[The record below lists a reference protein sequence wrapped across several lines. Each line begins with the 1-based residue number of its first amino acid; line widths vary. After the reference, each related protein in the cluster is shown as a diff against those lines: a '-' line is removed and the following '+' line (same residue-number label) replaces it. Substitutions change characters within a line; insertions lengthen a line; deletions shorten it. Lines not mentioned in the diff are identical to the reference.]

1 MGPFQRHV
9 RNLGFYAITAFGA
22 LMSII
27 SIVVVL
33 ELRGPVSIP
42 KELEAAKLRESLV
55 ALHSLSTA
63 RHAAALPTADTAAMR
78 LAEADTSARGRT
90 LLALYQ
96 SQRSLAE
103 LWQAR
108 TTAVVAENGA
118 AAAATALA
126 YEVEAGRP
134 GNRERELRFTFLRN
148 WHQTQTQRADAYL
161 DAGRTALVSAGVAI
175 AAVRQARGAEVA
187 THAAEAR
194 AELQAVRALL
204 AQNLSF
210 TPPPPRGDVRL
221 ADNWWSWHPF
231 SALSSWLRTQRSL
244 ELASL
249 IGMLGFGLLGAA
261 ASTVVRKRR
270 KEGDPPEVI
279 GDNLTNLVLSGV
291 SAALATYLAV
301 KGGLAVVSAEGAEP
315 NPYVLLLTCF
325 VAAVYWEEAWERVRR
340 AISREPAPVDGDEE
354 QPRDPQP
361 DPAHDEAETEA
372 GDAEAPAEPKK
383 VQVPAIAET
392 PAAPRPAEPEAPA
405 TPEAPIAVG

>member
-1 MGPFQRHV
+1 MGPLQRHV
-9 RNLGFYAITAFGA
+9 RNLGFYAIAAFGA

-33 ELRGPVSIP
+33 EMRGPVSIP

-63 RHAAALPTADTAAMR
+63 RHAAPLPTADTAAVR
-78 LAEADTSARGRT
+78 VAEADTSARGRT
-90 LLALYQ
+90 LLGLYQ

-108 TTAVVAENGA
+108 TAAVVAENGA
-118 AAAATALA
+118 AAAAAALA

-148 WHQTQTQRADAYL
+148 WHQAQTQRADAYL
-161 DAGRTALVSAGVAI
+161 DAGRAALASAHVAI
-175 AAVRQARGAEVA
+175 ASVRQARGPEVA
-187 THAAEAR
+187 AHAQEAR
-194 AELQAVRALL
+194 TQLAAVQALL
-204 AQNLSF
+204 KQNLSF
-210 TPPPPRGDVRL
+210 VPPPPRAEVRL
-221 ADNWWSWHPF
+221 ADSWWSWHPF
-231 SALSSWLRTQRSL
+231 SALSSWLRTQRSP

-270 KEGDPPEVI
+270 PEGGAPEVI

-325 VAAVYWEEAWERVRR
+325 VAAVYWEEAWERVRK
-340 AISREPAPVDGDEE
+340 AITREPAPQDGDEE
-354 QPRDPQP
+354 PQPDPQP
-361 DPAHDEAETEA
+361 DPAENEVEAED
-372 GDAEAPAEPKK
+372 GDAGTPAEPKK

-392 PAAPRPAEPEAPA
+392 PAAPKPAESEAPA
-405 TPEAPIAVG
+405 APEAPIAVG